1 MAKKT
6 KKNNT
11 FSFKNIFKTTLY
23 VRLSDLIISLITFF
37 IVLLAIFG
45 YYLRKKELDK
55 EKNNLNVNNFNKY
68 LGTTMLII
76 FGTLSILLLLPIIL
90 NFFTFFMV
98 DYAIKEAFE

>member
-6 KKNNT
+6 KKNNS

-23 VRLSDLIISLITFF
+23 FHLSDSIISFIIFL
-37 IVLLAIFG
+37 IVLLAILGF
-45 YYLRKKELDK
+45 YLRKTELDK
-55 EKNNLNVNNFNKY
+55 ENNDLNVNNFNKY

-76 FGTLSILLLLPIIL
+76 FGTLSVLLLIPIIL

-98 DYAIKEAFE
+98 DYVLEEAFE

>member
-6 KKNNT
+6 KKNKS

-23 VRLSDLIISLITFF
+23 FHLSDSIISLIIFL
-37 IVLLAIFG
+37 IVLLAILGF
-45 YYLRKKELDK
+45 YLRKTELDK
-55 EKNNLNVNNFNKY
+55 ENNDLNVNNFYKY

-76 FGTLSILLLLPIIL
+76 FGTLSVLLLIPIIL

-98 DYAIKEAFE
+98 DYVLEEAFE